1 MRWLLLALRW
11 FSTCLWRVV
20 IWGTRLC
27 FFGRRSRERDWAYA
41 SLHLQNERFP
51 PGLRVLLHTLL
62 VVAGTH
68 SRQAPHTP
76 SFHTAE
82 NCYSSKGGGHR
93 MEDRLDWAEDP
104 RLARRS
110 PAAQQDLRMPGCGAF
125 LQVLQEALRQRSEE
139 LHGVDVIP
147 QENELRIRFPRTRCV
162 ARTRRWKIVSIGL
175 STHVLPDVAAL
186 EFCHHRVKMHPHN
199 TWFKRG
205 GRILRTAPYAK
216 RTTAKHATG
225 SLRDRYGIATGS
237 LRDRYGIAPSP
248 YLIKYHAI
256 SLMK

>member
-1 MRWLLLALRW
+1 
-11 FSTCLWRVV
+11 
-20 IWGTRLC
+20 
-27 FFGRRSRERDWAYA
+27 
-41 SLHLQNERFP
+41 
-51 PGLRVLLHTLL
+51 
-62 VVAGTH
+62 
-68 SRQAPHTP
+68 
-76 SFHTAE
+76 
-82 NCYSSKGGGHR
+82 

-175 STHVLPDVAAL
+175 RTHVLPDVAAL

-199 TWFKRG
+199 T
-205 GRILRTAPYAK
+205 
-216 RTTAKHATG
+216 
-225 SLRDRYGIATGS
+225 
-237 LRDRYGIAPSP
+237 
-248 YLIKYHAI
+248 
-256 SLMK
+256 